1 MTPIPK
7 AIQFRRVDALPPYAF
22 AEVERLKLELRRT
35 GEDVIDFGFGNPDVA
50 PPEIAVEK
58 LREAALLPRNH
69 RYSSS
74 RGHLRQKANGH
85 LQKPPARDTGSHRA
99 WEDKSADRPPAPFQ
113 TNENGY
119 RNAQPVRREQ

>member
-1 MTPIPK
+1 VTQIPQ

-22 AEVERLKLELRRT
+22 AEVERLKLELRRA
-35 GEDVIDFGFGNPDVA
+35 GEDEIDFGFGNPDVA

-74 RGHLRQKANGH
+74 RGLPNLRAAVCELYQERFGVELDPETEATMSLG
-85 LQKPPARDTGSHRA
+85 A
-99 WEDKSADRPPAPFQ
+99 
-113 TNENGY
+113 
-119 RNAQPVRREQ
+119 